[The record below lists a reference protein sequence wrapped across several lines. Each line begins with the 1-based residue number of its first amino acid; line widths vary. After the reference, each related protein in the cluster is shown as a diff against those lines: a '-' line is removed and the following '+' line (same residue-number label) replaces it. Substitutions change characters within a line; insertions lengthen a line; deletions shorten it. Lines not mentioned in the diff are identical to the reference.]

1 MKIAVDN
8 MYQYN
13 NKIESYGTSF
23 LVRRRLTIVLT
34 KLNKECILSLDTNT
48 KNYYNFLSTKITE
61 VWLFLKYTI
70 C

>member
-1 MKIAVDN
+1 

-61 VWLFLKYTI
+61 V
-70 C
+70 